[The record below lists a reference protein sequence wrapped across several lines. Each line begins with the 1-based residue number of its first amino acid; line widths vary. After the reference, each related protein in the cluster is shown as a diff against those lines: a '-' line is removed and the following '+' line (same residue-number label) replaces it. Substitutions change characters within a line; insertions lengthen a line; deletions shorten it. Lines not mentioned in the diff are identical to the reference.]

1 VPPPEPLP
9 APPAGVADGRGRFR
23 EIYRAVRE
31 DHGRLLPDDLPCD
44 EALRRAPDEPPPT
57 GRAVRLGPARAPLR
71 ILVVPGLYGECV
83 ADLVTPFAGALEHL
97 EEAHGYRVG
106 LLPVSGRSSS
116 ARNAVQIRDFL
127 AALPPEPGEKIV
139 LVGYSKGV
147 CDALEAVAGHNSV
160 RRRVDAVVGVAG
172 AVGGSA
178 LAEGIPE
185 PLGTLVSR
193 ADLPGCDAGDGR
205 GIDSL
210 RRSTRRD
217 WLARHALPRSVRYFS
232 LVALP
237 EADRVSAILRP
248 GHRRI
253 AEVDSRNDGHV
264 VWADA
269 FIPAGTFLGY
279 ANADHWAVA
288 LPIVRAVPL
297 RLRAA
302 AATVLDRNAFP
313 REVLLEAIV
322 RHVEEELAA
331 PDPLRS
337 PWNALGWLGDRIA
350 RWSRRRAG
358 AWFRHQ
364 PREEIVGDAGR

>member
-1 VPPPEPLP
+1 VPSPIDPLP
-9 APPAGVADGRGRFR
+9 GPPAGVADGRGRFR
-23 EIYRAVRE
+23 EIYRAIRE

-57 GRAVRLGPARAPLR
+57 GRPVHLGSARIPLR
-71 ILVVPGLYGECV
+71 VLVVPGLYGECV
-83 ADLVTPFAGALEHL
+83 ADLVTPFAGAIEHL
-97 EEAHGYRVG
+97 DEAHGYRAG

-116 ARNAVQIRDFL
+116 ARNAAQIREFL
-127 AALPPEPGEKIV
+127 AASPPEPGERLV
-139 LVGYSKGV
+139 LVGYSKGA
-147 CDALEAVAGHNSV
+147 CDALEAVTGHEGV

-172 AVGGSA
+172 AVAGSV
-178 LAEGIPE
+178 LADGIPE

-193 ADLPGCDAGDGR
+193 ADLPGCDAGDGG

-210 RRSTRRD
+210 RRATRRT
-217 WLARHALPRSVRYFS
+217 WLARHALPQPVRYFS

-237 EADRVSAILRP
+237 EPDRVSAILRP

-253 AEVDSRNDGHV
+253 ADVDARNDGQV

-288 LPIVRAVPL
+288 LPIVRGVPAG
-297 RLRAA
+297 LRAA
-302 AATVLDRNAFP
+302 AATLLDRNAFP

-322 RHVEEELAA
+322 RHVEEELAT
-331 PDPLRS
+331 PDPLPRRR
-337 PWNALGWLGDRIA
+337 AVLGWLRGGVA
-350 RWSRRRAG
+350 RGLGIFRR
-358 AWFRHQ
+358 
-364 PREEIVGDAGR
+364 

>member
-1 VPPPEPLP
+1 VPPPRDPLP

-23 EIYRAVRE
+23 EIYHAVRE

-44 EALRRAPDEPPPT
+44 EALRPAPDEPPPT
-57 GRAVRLGPARAPLR
+57 GRPVRLGPAAAPLR
-71 ILVVPGLYGECV
+71 VLVVPGLYGECV

-97 EEAHGYRVG
+97 EEAHGYRAG

-116 ARNAVQIRDFL
+116 ARNAAQIRDFL
-127 AALPPEPGEKIV
+127 AASPPEPGEKLV

-147 CDALEAVAGHNSV
+147 CDALEAVVGYKSV

-185 PLGTLVSR
+185 PLGALVSR
-193 ADLPGCDAGDGR
+193 ADLPGCDAGDGL
-205 GIDSL
+205 GVESL
-210 RRSTRRD
+210 RHSTRRD

-237 EADRVSAILRP
+237 EPERVSAILRP

-253 AEVDSRNDGHV
+253 ADVDPRNDGQV

-269 FIPAGTFLGY
+269 LIPAGTFLGY

-288 LPIVRAVPL
+288 LPIVRGVPPGL
-297 RLRAA
+297 QAA
-302 AATVLDRNAFP
+302 AAAVLDRNAFP
-313 REVLLEAIV
+313 REVLLEAVV
-322 RHVEEELAA
+322 RYVEELAR
-331 PDPLRS
+331 PDPS
-337 PWNALGWLGDRIA
+337 PPRPRAALGWLRGGIA
-350 RWSRRRAG
+350 RGLGIFRR
-358 AWFRHQ
+358 
-364 PREEIVGDAGR
+364 

>member
-1 VPPPEPLP
+1 VPSPTDPLP
-9 APPAGVADGRGRFR
+9 APPAGIADGRGRFR
-23 EIYRAVRE
+23 EIYCAVRE

-44 EALRRAPDEPPPT
+44 DALRRAPDEPPPT
-57 GRAVRLGPARAPLR
+57 GRPVHLGPARIALR
-71 ILVVPGLYGECV
+71 VLVVPGLYGECV

-97 EEAHGYRVG
+97 EEAHGYRAG

-116 ARNAVQIRDFL
+116 TRNAAQIREFL
-127 AALPPEPGEKIV
+127 AALPPPEPGERLV

-147 CDALEAVAGHNSV
+147 CDALEAVAGHEGV
-160 RRRVDAVVGVAG
+160 RRRVDAVVAVAG
-172 AVGGSA
+172 AVAGSV

-193 ADLPGCDAGDGR
+193 ADLPGCDAGDGL
-205 GIDSL
+205 GVESL
-210 RRSTRRD
+210 RRATRKD

-237 EADRVSAILRP
+237 ERDRVSAILRP

-253 AEVDSRNDGHV
+253 AAVDPRNDGQV

-288 LPIVRAVPL
+288 LPIVRSAPPG
-297 RLRAA
+297 LRAA
-302 AATVLDRNAFP
+302 AAAVLDRNAFP

-322 RHVEEELAA
+322 RHVEEELAGPA
-331 PDPLRS
+331 PPPRLGA
-337 PWNALGWLGDRIA
+337 ALGWLRDRVA
-350 RWSRRRAG
+350 RGLVTFRR
-358 AWFRHQ
+358 
-364 PREEIVGDAGR
+364 